1 MNKKEVSYRINKQIR
16 VPEIRLVGENVEP
29 GIYDTKVAISM
40 ANEMDLDLVEIS
52 PNARPPV
59 CKIMDYQKYLY
70 DKRKK
75 DKEQQKKQKLSQMQM
90 KEIRLTPNTDE
101 HDFDFKLKHAIKF
114 LQENNKVK
122 VTIFFRGREIMFRD
136 KGEFMILSFVES
148 LKDYGVAE
156 SMPKLEGKRMSLF
169 VRPKKV

>member
-148 LKDYGVAE
+148 LKDYGIAE